1 MRQKDFVRDN
11 LREGLKAKGRLRR
24 DSVRRRA
31 AVERGKRHAR
41 NDLVPDLKI
50 EAVPIDSLR
59 SYSRRLRKSDAAHAE
74 EIANSIG
81 ALGFSIPLLIGK
93 ENIVIDGEA
102 RLEAARLLGL
112 RSVPCIGIDHLNE
125 DEQRL
130 LRLAANRLG
139 EKGSWDIEEL
149 KTEFEELIIAE
160 APIELSGF
168 GLDEIDQLVIEEDDE
183 STEVGDLSPSPG
195 VAPVTR
201 IGDLFHLGS
210 HRVICGDAT
219 DPAIV
224 SRLMQGRVARLV
236 LTDEPFN
243 VPISGHVTGAD
254 HRDFVMASGEMTDDQ
269 FLEFNRTWIGAL
281 LPHLVDGGIFGTF
294 IDWRGLPIVHA
305 AATGLGLSPL
315 NLVVWAKTNAGM
327 GSLYRSQHELL
338 PLFKKGHASHVNNID
353 FGRRGRHR
361 SNVWTYPGASSY
373 GSDARRGL
381 RDHPTVKPVAMLRD
395 ALIDLSHRD
404 EIILEPFGGSGSTL
418 IACERTGRVCRCI
431 EIDPLYVDVIIR
443 RYQKITGQKA
453 VLEEAGETFDELENR
468 AKQAGHR

>member
-41 NDLVPDLKI
+41 NDLLPGLKI

-93 ENIVIDGEA
+93 ENVVIDGEA
-102 RLEAARLLGL
+102 RLVAARLLGL
-112 RSVPCIGIDHLNE
+112 RSVPCIRIDHLNE

-183 STEVGDLSPSPG
+183 STEVGDLSPSP
-195 VAPVTR
+195 R
-201 IGDLFHLGS
+201 
-210 HRVICGDAT
+210 
-219 DPAIV
+219 
-224 SRLMQGRVARLV
+224 
-236 LTDEPFN
+236 
-243 VPISGHVTGAD
+243 
-254 HRDFVMASGEMTDDQ
+254 
-269 FLEFNRTWIGAL
+269 
-281 LPHLVDGGIFGTF
+281 
-294 IDWRGLPIVHA
+294 
-305 AATGLGLSPL
+305 
-315 NLVVWAKTNAGM
+315 
-327 GSLYRSQHELL
+327 
-338 PLFKKGHASHVNNID
+338 
-353 FGRRGRHR
+353 
-361 SNVWTYPGASSY
+361 
-373 GSDARRGL
+373 
-381 RDHPTVKPVAMLRD
+381 
-395 ALIDLSHRD
+395 
-404 EIILEPFGGSGSTL
+404 GGSGHS
-418 IACERTGRVCRCI
+418 
-431 EIDPLYVDVIIR
+431 DW
-443 RYQKITGQKA
+443 
-453 VLEEAGETFDELENR
+453 
-468 AKQAGHR
+468 